1 MNNEKPFKILG
12 IQQIALGSENKE
24 SLKKLWCE
32 LFGLEIHSSYK
43 SEKENVDEDILLLG
57 EGKAVVEIDLMQP
70 IDINKSPKVHI
81 PPLNHIGLWVDDI
94 EKAVEYLIKK
104 GVRFAPGGTG
114 PGGIRLGATGNKV
127 CFIHP
132 KGNDEFPISGS
143 GVLIELVQAP

>member
-24 SLKKLWCE
+24 YLKKLWCE
-32 LFGLEIHSSYK
+32 LFGLEIHSTYK

-57 EGKAVVEIDLMQP
+57 EGKAAVEIDLMQP
-70 IDINKSPKVHI
+70 IDISKSPKVHI

-94 EKAVEYLIKK
+94 EKAVEYLTKK
-104 GVRFAPGGTG
+104 GVRFAT
-114 PGGIRLGATGNKV
+114 GGIRLGATGNKV

-143 GVLIELVQAP
+143 GVLIELVQRP